1 MVSEETKKRYWTV
14 IKETR
19 QSGRISPSVISRV
32 EESWNKYD
40 DDVVEEALNIHILRY
55 RGYKENY
62 TVGIMRNLQKKK
74 AEGGAVKK
82 PKNSFHNFNQRS
94 NDYDELE
101 KMLLTTS
108 PPQEQK

>member
-1 MVSEETKKRYWTV
+1 MVSEELRKRYWTV

-40 DDVVEEALNIHILRY
+40 DDVVAEALNIHILRY
-55 RGYKENY
+55 RGYRESY
-62 TVGIMRNLQKKK
+62 TVGIMRNLQKQK
-74 AEGGAVKK
+74 AEGRAVKK

-94 NDYDELE
+94 YDYDELE

-108 PPQEQK
+108 PPREQK